1 MSNLQNDIF
10 FECWAEAKEEL
21 EKNKKEIVEKEL
33 IKMIQAVSDW
43 QVIEETL
50 RDYSKGLLSK
60 EQMEEEIAFY
70 LGGIEKRT
78 KNSEKVHEEL
88 GLTL

>member
-1 MSNLQNDIF
+1 MSNLQNDVF

-21 EKNKKEIVEKEL
+21 ERNKKEIVEKEL
-33 IKMIQAVSDW
+33 IKMIQSVSDW

-60 EQMEEEIAFY
+60 EQMEKEIAFY
-70 LGGIEKRT
+70 LGGIEKRA
-78 KNSEKVHEEL
+78 KDSEKISIEEK
-88 GLTL
+88 

>member
-1 MSNLQNDIF
+1 MSNLQNDTF

-21 EKNKKEIVEKEL
+21 ERNKKEIVEKEL
-33 IKMIQAVSDW
+33 IKMIESVSDW

-60 EQMEEEIAFY
+60 EQMEEEVAFY
-70 LGGIEKRT
+70 IGGIEKRT
-78 KNSEKVHEEL
+78 KDSEKISKEL
-88 GLTL
+88 K